1 MIMTFYFTIFRLVSH
16 TTVQR
21 EVSWKASQ
29 IVFFARW
36 AYFTPSASKSLASA
50 AKDTLFKV
58 LDSPCKKLEDLSNL
72 LSLVVNQLSE
82 LIPTGDFTD
91 EVIFVFTFKF

>member
-1 MIMTFYFTIFRLVSH
+1 M
-16 TTVQR
+16 QR

-36 AYFTPSASKSLASA
+36 AYFTPSATKSLASA

-72 LSLVVNQLSE
+72 LSLVVDELSP
-82 LIPTGDFTD
+82 LIPTGDFSH
-91 EVIFVFTFKF
+91 EVCYLFVFYL